1 MSKRN
6 ISKQAANDNND
17 NHESKPIDKLNSSRR
32 GIIKGATL
40 AATGMVLGAGLSNL
54 QTDQTAAQTPVQA
67 NAQAQHSSSLPLTGK
82 VALVTGAARGIG
94 RAIALDFARN
104 GANVALLDLADPTG
118 GMAISGYRLANE
130 KELDEA
136 VAAVGELGVKALK
149 LKVDVRNYTA
159 MKAAASRVARELGGL
174 DIAVANAGICIWTT
188 IEGSNEQEWRDT
200 IDVNINGVFN
210 TIQAVIP
217 HMKAGKGGRIITL
230 SSIGGR
236 QGVVGNGAYPT
247 TKWAVIGLTKSA
259 AMELGPA
266 NITVNAI
273 APGPVNTPL
282 YRSQGQLR
290 SMGLESFEEQ
300 DKAVGAMLPIKV
312 KPALD
317 PQDIADTATFLAS
330 DQARFISGEVID
342 VALGYNTI
350 YNA

>member
-1 MSKRN
+1 MT
-6 ISKQAANDNND
+6 Q
-17 NHESKPIDKLNSSRR
+17 HRR
-32 GIIKGATL
+32 EIIKGAALT
-40 AATGMVLGAGLSNL
+40 ATGIVLGAMSPVNS
-54 QTDQTAAQTPVQA
+54 QKAVAQEQRGDRPQPTTSRLLA
-67 NAQAQHSSSLPLTGK
+67 GK

-94 RAIALDFARN
+94 RAIAIDFARN
-104 GANVALLDLADPTG
+104 GANVALLDIADPTG

-130 KELDEA
+130 RELEDT
-136 VAAVGELGVKALK
+136 VAAVRALRVKALK
-149 LKVDVRNYTA
+149 LKVDVRDHKA
-159 MKAAASRVARELGGL
+159 MSEAAALTAQQLGGI
-174 DIAVANAGICIWTT
+174 DIAVANAGIAIWTT
-188 IEGSNEQEWRDT
+188 IEGSNQQQWRDT

-217 HMKAGKGGRIITL
+217 HMKARQGGRIITI

-236 QGVVGNGAYPT
+236 QGVVGNGAYGT

-259 AMELGPA
+259 AMELGPS
-266 NITVNAI
+266 NITVNSI

-290 SMGLESFEEQ
+290 STGVKSFEEQ
-300 DKAVGAMLPIKV
+300 DKLVGAMLPLKV

-330 DQARFISGEVID
+330 DHARFISGEVID

-350 YNA
+350 YTA